1 MGGIQTDHRGRTSID
16 GLWACG
22 EVAATGVHGANRLA
36 SNSLLEA
43 MVYARRVAADIRSH
57 PGSQKKQPLL
67 ASATPNVPA
76 NSACAELKRI
86 FDATRELMSRHVGV
100 LRSGDGLETAF
111 SQLSKFDR
119 QLHELSDRYAPG
131 DPSSADTVVRWS
143 ETRNLLLIA
152 RLVTLAALQREE
164 SRGAHYRDDHPIST
178 LEWQRH
184 QTLTVDELDAA

>member
-1 MGGIQTDHRGRTSID
+1 
-16 GLWACG
+16 
-22 EVAATGVHGANRLA
+22 
-36 SNSLLEA
+36 
-43 MVYARRVAADIRSH
+43 
-57 PGSQKKQPLL
+57 
-67 ASATPNVPA
+67 
-76 NSACAELKRI
+76 
-86 FDATRELMSRHVGV
+86 MSRHVGV
-100 LRSGDGLETAF
+100 LRSGDGLDTAF

-119 QLHELSDRYAPG
+119 QLLVLSDRSVPH

-152 RLVTLAALQREE
+152 RLVTLAASQREE